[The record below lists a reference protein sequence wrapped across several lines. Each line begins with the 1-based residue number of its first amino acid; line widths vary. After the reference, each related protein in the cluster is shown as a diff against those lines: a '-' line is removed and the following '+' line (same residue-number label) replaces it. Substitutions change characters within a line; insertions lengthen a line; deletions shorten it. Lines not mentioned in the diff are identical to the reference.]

1 VKQPRLKRT
10 IERIDVPEGDVIL
23 MRACADDVRVENP
36 NGSERE
42 LLTALDGSRSVAD
55 LEDRFG
61 ARLVGE
67 TLATMGE
74 FGLIEDAAD
83 EERLEPATR
92 ERFDRQ
98 LRYFGDVACRGGATP
113 AECQLRLEC
122 ARIAVLGVG
131 GLGGRTAME
140 LASIGVGELWLAD
153 GDRVETS
160 NLNRQTQYTEADVGN
175 IKVEAMAAR
184 LRSFNSATTVRTSS
198 ERLESEEQIGDFI
211 AGADIV
217 IDSADWPTHEIER
230 WCNSACFA
238 AGIPYIAMSHFPPIA
253 RVGPLYVPGETGCFA
268 CQETEYRR
276 DYPLYDMAV
285 EQRRAKPLPAGTF
298 GPACGLTGGL
308 VATEVMHFL
317 TGITPP
323 RTLGAGY
330 TMDLRSFELD
340 RYEVTADPGCQVC
353 GGISGTPGST
363 TMEEPEA
370 VGR

>member
-1 VKQPRLKRT
+1 MKRT
-10 IERIDVPEGDVIL
+10 IEAIEAPGGDLIL
-23 MRACADDVRVENP
+23 MRASGEDIRIEAPSPGDRQ
-36 NGSERE
+36 
-42 LLTALDGSRSVAD
+42 LLVALDGSSSVAE
-55 LEDRFG
+55 LEERFG
-61 ARLVGE
+61 AVEVRE
-67 TLATMGE
+67 ALAQME
-74 FGLIEDAAD
+74 ELNLIEDAG
-83 EERLEPATR
+83 EEELLSAAVR

-98 LRYFGDVACRGGATP
+98 LRYFGDVACQGSATP
-113 AECQLRLEC
+113 AESQLRLES
-122 ARIAVLGVG
+122 ARVAILGVG

-184 LRSFNSATTVRTSS
+184 LRSFNSAITATTSA
-198 ERLESEEQIGDFI
+198 ERLESEEQIGEFI

-217 IDSADWPTHEIER
+217 VDAADWPTHEIER

-253 RVGPLYVPGETGCFA
+253 RVGPLYVPGKTGCFA
-268 CQETEYRR
+268 CQEIEYRR
-276 DYPLYDMAV
+276 DYPLYDIAV
-285 EQRRAKPLPAGTF
+285 EQRRAKTLPAGTL

-330 TMDLRSFELD
+330 TMDLRSFELE
-340 RYEVTADPGCQVC
+340 RYEVVADPSCEVC
-353 GGISGTPGST
+353 GGVAARPGPPRPKETGS
-363 TMEEPEA
+363 A
-370 VGR
+370 AG